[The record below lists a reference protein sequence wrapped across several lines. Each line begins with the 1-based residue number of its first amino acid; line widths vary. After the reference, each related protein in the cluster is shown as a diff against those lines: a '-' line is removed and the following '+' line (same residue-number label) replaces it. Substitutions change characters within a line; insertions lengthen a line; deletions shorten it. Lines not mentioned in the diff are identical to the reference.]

1 MWLTDRRAIPVLI
14 CASLIVMAAFS
25 LWPSLDLSVTQ
36 AFYAK
41 PGFPIEA
48 RPGIETLR
56 LALWNASTAMALLS
70 LTLGILTAVFRRSI
84 MGLGAQ
90 LWGFIFVMFL
100 LGPGLLVNG
109 LLKEFWGRARPR
121 NTVNFGGTAQFTP
134 PYQITD
140 QCASN
145 CSFVSGEAAGS
156 TALAIALLLILAM
169 NRARLPN
176 WGFRLG
182 QGITIAVPLFI
193 FWQRVAVGRHFL
205 SDVLMAGL
213 FVALIAAVL
222 ARAMRLQVPAV
233 AVQG

>member
-1 MWLTDRRAIPVLI
+1 MWLTDRRAISGLI
-14 CASLIVMAAFS
+14 CASLIVLAAFS
-25 LWPSLDLSVTQ
+25 LWPSLDLSVTE

-41 PGFPIEA
+41 PDFPIEA

-56 LALWNASTAMALLS
+56 LALWDASIAMALLS
-70 LTLGILTAVFRRSI
+70 LAMGIVTAIFRGPL
-84 MGLGAQ
+84 MGLGAR
-90 LWGFIFVMFL
+90 LWGFIFYLFL

-109 LLKEFWGRARPR
+109 VLKEYWGRARPS

-134 PYQITD
+134 PYEVTD

-156 TALAIALLLILAM
+156 TAFAIGLLLILAM
-169 NRARLPN
+169 NRALLPN

-182 QGITIAVPLFI
+182 QGIAIAVPLFT

-205 SDVLMAGL
+205 SDVLLAGL

-222 ARAMRLQVPAV
+222 ARVMRLQVPVVTAK
-233 AVQG
+233 